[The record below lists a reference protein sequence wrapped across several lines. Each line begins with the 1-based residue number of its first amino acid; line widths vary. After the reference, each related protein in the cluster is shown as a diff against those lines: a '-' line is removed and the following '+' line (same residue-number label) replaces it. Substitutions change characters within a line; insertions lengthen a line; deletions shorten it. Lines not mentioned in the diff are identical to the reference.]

1 MESFEIKSNT
11 NVLGKAL
18 KEVLSI
24 ASEYDL
30 EIFLNYGALLG
41 FEREGRLLP
50 WNNDVELGLKLEKD
64 RLSQIREFMDHL
76 DLEGFNILFHQY
88 CGTISIS
95 KKDVDININFYWKTD
110 EYWVRPHDTAAKAK
124 TSNWLANKV
133 YWISA
138 LLLIKNFGSVS
149 FKHNHNPKSF
159 ITILIGKLP
168 DRLKVQLYIAGTRL
182 SNILGGR
189 QSLTAIPHI
198 YFSCIESVEFLENSM
213 LAPKQRKML
222 LEFIYGEGWEVPKQN
237 WSFYEQKNQ
246 SVSRIVYIPKK
257 LNILEV
263 LATWDSLGL

>member
-24 ASEYDL
+24 ASKYDI

-50 WNNDVELGLKLEKD
+50 WNNDVELGLKLEKH
-64 RLSQIREFMDHL
+64 RLSQIREFTD
-76 DLEGFNILFHQY
+76 DLNLAGFKILFHQY

-110 EYWVRPHDTAAKAK
+110 KYWVRPHDTAVKAR

-138 LLLIKNFGSVS
+138 LFLIKNLGSVWR
-149 FKHNHNPKSF
+149 KHNLNFKG
-159 ITILIGKLP
+159 IMTIVIGKLP
-168 DRLKVQLYIAGTRL
+168 YWLKLQLYTAGTHL

-189 QSLTAIPHI
+189 QSLTAIP
-198 YFSCIESVEFLENSM
+198 
-213 LAPKQRKML
+213 RL
-222 LEFIYGEGWEVPKQN
+222 L
-237 WSFYEQKNQ
+237 SL
-246 SVSRIVYIPKK
+246 
-257 LNILEV
+257 LNF
-263 LATWDSLGL
+263 